1 MTHGPTAAFTAGE
14 QIAHRSV
21 DQTNGIVLTVLP
33 QIVVRDDPRLI
44 ATYMPAGSL
53 TKRRTGDRSGGPR
66 GRQLMTWDGGHEDRP
81 WTGTSVLML
90 HCPGD
95 GFSLWRAWDA
105 DRWLPAWWYLNI
117 EEPWR
122 RTAIGFDTR
131 DLWLDLWSEPD
142 RREWH
147 WKDEDELAWAV
158 EQGRCGAAGAASIRT
173 EGERALRRMQ
183 RGDPPF
189 DQDWSGWRPDPRW
202 PIPSVPL
209 AWDRL
214 QQE

>member
-1 MTHGPTAAFTAGE
+1 MTQGRTAVFTAGE

-21 DQTNGIVLTVLP
+21 DRANGIVMTVLP
-33 QIVVRDDPRLI
+33 QIVVRDDPELI

-95 GFSLWRAWDA
+95 GFSLWCAWDA

-142 RREWH
+142 RKEWH

-158 EQGRCGAAGAASIRT
+158 EQGRCSAAGAASIRA

-189 DQDWSGWRPDPRW
+189 DQDWSGWRPDPLW

-214 QQE
+214 QEE